1 MPLVAPRLANP
12 AGNDYYRDANDPTE
26 LLSLSLE
33 GLRPSFLFHS
43 DELFSSPLVILD
55 KVAPMLTFFLEEV
68 ESQHQEGSIKIY

>member
-1 MPLVAPRLANP
+1 MPLAAPRLANP

-43 DELFSSPLVILD
+43 DELFSYPPCYLRQGCANVDI
-55 KVAPMLTFFLEEV
+55 FLEEV